1 MKKRFVLLFTIFCI
15 LLLAGCNKKN
25 TYEIEISVPTGSTED
40 FVYSDEEIRPT
51 RNKIT
56 IWSGAGLGD
65 TEVILQPVDETVES
79 GYTATYLTRG
89 MPVKFDT
96 ANVQDEWFKIGVSV
110 QNDSDRGPI
119 AVSVQVE
126 GAEVRIA
133 ETPGQ
138 GQDYF
143 NAVVLEASSNV
154 IFAECTECESG
165 AISIGSEVMVST
177 DTISSEEVPILTVG
191 DRIRVDYIGDIM
203 ETYPLQL
210 QGVISIFWIDETGE
224 IVTEPAI
231 SEDTDT
237 GAMIPMVMIN
247 GELYLDTGFE
257 SSVEARCGVM
267 DGTIDSAVSGTEKP
281 VKDNQ
286 SNFGTDFGY
295 QYGPQEGTIEIY
307 MNESWRIFA
316 TEEVRQQIL
325 ISAKETVTFQD
336 KTFNKSDLSQETIE
350 WLENYNSLSEE
361 EQLAISYIPSELY
374 ELCGYPTAEDMVAE
388 ETWGIALTAENVT
401 PTSVIIK
408 CTQSGGE
415 PTGELQTG
423 SWYIVENWTQ
433 ESCWKEM
440 PYIIQDNT
448 GWTDEAWMIPA
459 DDKVEW
465 EVNWEWLYGELPAGK
480 YRIGKEITDFRASGD
495 FDKAIYF
502 AEFIIE

>member
-1 MKKRFVLLFTIFCI
+1 MMAKRNVLLLTILCI
-15 LLLAGCNKKN
+15 LVFAGCNKRN
-25 TYEIEISVPTGSTED
+25 TYEIEISVPAGSTEE
-40 FVYSDEEIRPT
+40 FVYSEEEIRPT
-51 RNKIT
+51 GNKIT
-56 IWSGAGLGD
+56 ISSGAGLGD

-143 NAVVLEASSNV
+143 NAVVLETSSDA
-154 IFAECTECESG
+154 ILTECTECVSG

-191 DRIRVDYIGDIM
+191 DRIRVDFIGDIM

-210 QGVISIFWIDETGE
+210 QGVISIFWIDETGG

-231 SEDTDT
+231 SEDTDS
-237 GAMIPMVMIN
+237 GAMIPMVMVN
-247 GELYLDTGFE
+247 GELYLDTGLE

-267 DGTIDSAVSGTEKP
+267 DGTIDSTVSGTEKP

-286 SNFGTDFGY
+286 SNFGADFGY
-295 QYGPQEGTIEIY
+295 QYGPQEGTIEIL
-307 MNESWRIFA
+307 MDDDWRIFA
-316 TEEVRQQIL
+316 TEEVRQQ
-325 ISAKETVTFQD
+325 
-336 KTFNKSDLSQETIE
+336 
-350 WLENYNSLSEE
+350 
-361 EQLAISYIPSELY
+361 LY

-388 ETWGIALTAENVT
+388 EAWGITLTAENVT
-401 PTSVIIK
+401 PTGATIK
-408 CTQSGGE
+408 CKQSGGE

-433 ESCWKEM
+433 ENGWNEM
-440 PYIIQDNT
+440 PYMIQGNI
-448 GWTDEAWMIPA
+448 GWTAEAWMIPTDNKA
-459 DDKVEW
+459 EW

-480 YRIGKEITDFRASGD
+480 YRIGKEIMDFRASGD
-495 FDKAIYF
+495 YDKEIYF
-502 AEFIIE
+502 AEFYVE